1 MDIDLLSKMV
11 KEIILEADAV
21 TLPGLGSFV
30 TEIVPAS
37 FSDRGY
43 TINPPYRRLYFSPKQ
58 GDDTLLVDLYASSNP
73 VSHEDATRIVVEFL
87 ARMKEELKVRKTIV
101 FPELGR
107 LRATRENNFFFVSD
121 EDLDIY
127 PYGFGLEPIS
137 LKNRPETREEVR
149 DAVASLAE
157 IVEGPA
163 EPGAATTSVE
173 IEAVAEA
180 VPVVDT
186 EFQESAAEPVE
197 EAVAEPEL
205 MVEPEQEPITEQEPE
220 PMAEPE
226 QEVTEPASIAEP
238 VAVQEPV
245 TEQEPEP
252 MVEPEQEVT
261 EPVAEPV
268 AEQEPIAEPVPITE
282 PASIAEHVAVQEPVA
297 EQEPEQ
303 EPAPASSTPSAPP
316 VSSAPSTPPAPS
328 TPSAPKR
335 LSAWVV
341 LGRMFLIAAGIVL
354 VALVALAIVGRVAP
368 DIVDNYLYTAEEL
381 EILRY

>member
-197 EAVAEPEL
+197 EAVAEPE
-205 MVEPEQEPITEQEPE
+205 
-220 PMAEPE
+220 
-226 QEVTEPASIAEP
+226 
-238 VAVQEPV
+238 
-245 TEQEPEP
+245 P

-316 VSSAPSTPPAPS
+316 VSSVPSTPPAPA
-328 TPSAPKR
+328 PSAPKR

>member
-149 DAVASLAE
+149 DAACCRDWC
-157 IVEGPA
+157 
-163 EPGAATTSVE
+163 AT
-173 IEAVAEA
+173 
-180 VPVVDT
+180 
-186 EFQESAAEPVE
+186 
-197 EAVAEPEL
+197 
-205 MVEPEQEPITEQEPE
+205 
-220 PMAEPE
+220 
-226 QEVTEPASIAEP
+226 
-238 VAVQEPV
+238 
-245 TEQEPEP
+245 
-252 MVEPEQEVT
+252 
-261 EPVAEPV
+261 
-268 AEQEPIAEPVPITE
+268 
-282 PASIAEHVAVQEPVA
+282 
-297 EQEPEQ
+297 
-303 EPAPASSTPSAPP
+303 
-316 VSSAPSTPPAPS
+316 
-328 TPSAPKR
+328 
-335 LSAWVV
+335 
-341 LGRMFLIAAGIVL
+341 
-354 VALVALAIVGRVAP
+354 
-368 DIVDNYLYTAEEL
+368 
-381 EILRY
+381 